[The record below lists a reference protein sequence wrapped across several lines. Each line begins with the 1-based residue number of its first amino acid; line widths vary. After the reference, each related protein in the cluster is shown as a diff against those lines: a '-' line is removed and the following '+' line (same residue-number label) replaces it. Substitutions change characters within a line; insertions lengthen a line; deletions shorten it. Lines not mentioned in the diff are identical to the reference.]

1 VGNEGD
7 NGGIMSKKIKEIP
20 YGVSN
25 FEDLKLDENYFI
37 DKTRFI
43 SLLESYKYVF
53 FIRPRRF
60 GKSLFLSMLQS
71 YYDIAK
77 KDKFEFLFKDTDIG
91 KNPTPEKNSYLIMRL
106 DFSAVDS
113 DMDKVKSS
121 FEAYVSTMIHFFVQK
136 YQEYFSDSDVK
147 QIEGHAA
154 FADKLNYLFRAA
166 SQKDIKLYIFID
178 EYDNFANN
186 ILSVSGRRAYEEL
199 THGHGFFRHFFAVLK
214 SGTSEGNS
222 GLSRLFIT
230 GVSPVT
236 LDDVTSGFNIGKNLS
251 LSPAVNDMLGFTQA
265 EVKQILEYY
274 KDSGMIRYDIE
285 KAMQVMNQWYNGYA
299 FAEESK
305 DSLFNPCMVL
315 NFIADSILNR
325 DINSDLPKNL
335 IDQNVRFDY
344 EKLKYLILINKR
356 LNGNFDCLK
365 SIIEDGKRISPVVS
379 GFPLEKLVNPENF
392 TSLLYYFGLLTFKG
406 IKQGVSVL
414 SIPNLTIRDLMYG
427 YIRDAYYDVN
437 IFRINMLELGDYIR
451 EMAWEGK
458 WKQFFDFM
466 AKEVKDQTSVRD
478 YLYGEKVIQGFL
490 LAYLCAS
497 DFLIPTTEFEMNK
510 GYCDFFLEPFKAK
523 YPDISFGYIIELKY
537 IPRSKKDKLSDR
549 ALQDAIKK
557 AKEEANQQIEQY
569 ANDTGL
575 KQKYK
580 DCNIIKLIVV
590 YYGWEMK
597 EITEVL

>member
-1 VGNEGD
+1 
-7 NGGIMSKKIKEIP
+7 MSKKIKEIP
-20 YGVSN
+20 YGISN
-25 FEDLKLDENYFI
+25 FEELILDENYFI

-43 SLLESYKYVF
+43 STLESYKYVF

-77 KDKFEFLFKDTDIG
+77 KDKFALLFKDTDIG
-91 KNPTPEKNSYLIMRL
+91 KNPTEGRNSYLVMRL

-113 DMDKVKSS
+113 RMDKVESS
-121 FEAYVSTMIHFFVQK
+121 FETYCSTKIHFFVQK
-136 YQEYFSDSDVK
+136 YQEYFSDYDVK
-147 QIEGHAA
+147 QIASYTA
-154 FADKLNYLFRAA
+154 SNDKLNYLFTSV
-166 SQKDIKLYIFID
+166 SQKDLKLYVIID

-186 ILSVSGRRAYEEL
+186 ILSVSGRKAYEDL

-236 LDDVTSGFNIGKNLS
+236 IDDVTSGFNIGMNLS
-251 LSPAVNDMLGFTQA
+251 LSPAVNEMLGFTQT

-274 KDSGMIRYDIE
+274 KKASMISYDIE
-285 KAMQVMNQWYNGYA
+285 KAMQVMNQWYNGYI

-490 LAYLCAS
+490 LAYLSVS

-523 YPDISFGYIIELKY
+523 YPDLPFGYIIELKY

-580 DCNIIKLIVV
+580 DCKIIKLIVV
-590 YYGWEMK
+590 YYGWEIK